1 MWGLGLE
8 KLKDD
13 TGVVCLPGNLQGET
27 HFFAAVVKLENRD
40 AEKNAAN
47 LEQMRSTGTLTPEAE
62 AALRLMSTRKGL
74 VEMGVI
80 REKLARAEMLQPHNV
95 DVEALRKMARLIATE
110 CGLPSTTAFCAT
122 NPVQLFDFSSLA
134 RCEVPLK
141 LLHGNGQV
149 TLGTKDQAAQAA
161 SGTAGTGLVCPIG
174 DALQEPLWT
183 SGLGINRGFHS
194 GLNAVYGALLHQHRG
209 LPAAC
214 VAMDA
219 AWARMLAINWPSGL
233 AGEGSKG
240 IVQPGQK
247 WCADPASR
255 L

>member
-1 MWGLGLE
+1 M
-8 KLKDD
+8 
-13 TGVVCLPGNLQGET
+13 GVVKGKLP
-27 HFFAAVVKLENRD
+27 
-40 AEKNAAN
+40 
-47 LEQMRSTGTLTPEAE
+47 
-62 AALRLMSTRKGL
+62 
-74 VEMGVI
+74 
-80 REKLARAEMLQPHNV
+80 RAEMLQPANV
-95 DVEALRKMARLIATE
+95 DAEALRKMARLIATE
-110 CGLPSTTAFCAT
+110 CGLPPTVAFCAT

-134 RCEVPLK
+134 RCEAPLK
-141 LLHGNGQV
+141 LLHGNGTV
-149 TLGTKDQAAQAA
+149 TLGTQDEAVK
-161 SGTAGTGLVCPIG
+161 AGGSSAVAGMVFPIG

-194 GLNAVYGALLHQHRG
+194 GLNAVYAALVARHQG

-214 VAMDA
+214 KAMDA

-240 IVQPGQK
+240 IVKPGNK

>member
-1 MWGLGLE
+1 MNH
-8 KLKDD
+8 
-13 TGVVCLPGNLQGET
+13 TQGET
-27 HFFAAVVKLENRD
+27 HFFAAVVKVENRD
-40 AEKNAAN
+40 ADKNLAY

-62 AALRLMSTRKGL
+62 AALKRNSTSKGL
-74 VEMGVI
+74 VEMGVVKA
-80 REKLARAEMLQPHNV
+80 KLPRAEMLQPANV
-95 DVEALRKMARLIATE
+95 DAEALRNMARLIATE
-110 CGLPSTTAFCAT
+110 CGLPPTTDFCAT

-134 RCEVPLK
+134 RCEAPLK
-141 LLHGNGQV
+141 LLHGNGAV
-149 TLGTKDQAAQAA
+149 TLGTTDEALKAAGNGAA
-161 SGTAGTGLVCPIG
+161 AGLVFPIG

-183 SGLGINRGFHS
+183 SGLGVNRGFHS
-194 GLNAVYGALLHQHRG
+194 GLNAVYAALVARHQG

-214 VAMDA
+214 NAMDA

-240 IVQPGQK
+240 IVKPGNT